1 MLVDEGILLTE
12 IKPLAYATWILA
24 NERRAQSVM
33 SQEENV
39 RPILSSS
46 DISQL
51 PIRERVG
58 LVIQATDVATA
69 ITRIGEAEQAGVHQ
83 VWMTQSV
90 GMLDTLTLFAAVAAH
105 TMRIRLGTSIVPIYP
120 RHPLVMALQAA
131 TVDALAPG
139 RLRLGVGTSHRHV
152 MENVYGLSMPSPL
165 AYLRE
170 YVAVMRQGLWEGRV
184 DHQGTFFK
192 MATSFPRQ
200 AQIPLLISA
209 LGERAFRLAGEVA
222 DGAIS
227 WVCPVPY
234 LLDTALPALRAG
246 AQAQHRP
253 APPLV
258 AHIPVAMSTDEAA
271 VQAAAMPRVSF
282 YTKAPFYA
290 HMFAAA
296 GFSIAADGT
305 GVAALVKALMVAGD
319 QAQVE
324 KRLRELLA
332 SGLDELLLML
342 VPVADEA
349 REREQLIQVIG
360 SL

>member
-1 MLVDEGILLTE
+1 
-12 IKPLAYATWILA
+12 
-24 NERRAQSVM
+24 M
-33 SQEENV
+33 SQGENV
-39 RPILSSS
+39 RTLLTSA
-46 DISQL
+46 DVSQL
-51 PIRERVG
+51 PGRDRVG
-58 LVIQATDVATA
+58 LVIEARDVATA
-69 ITRIGEAEQAGVHQ
+69 IDKIRQAEQAGVHQ
-83 VWMTQSV
+83 AWMTQSV
-90 GMLDTLTLFAAVAAH
+90 GMLDTLTLFAAAA
-105 TMRIRLGTSIVPIYP
+105 TRTTRIRLGTSIVPVYP

-131 TVDALAPG
+131 TIDALAPG

-170 YVAVMRQGLWEGRV
+170 YVEVMRQGLWEGRV
-184 DHQGTFFK
+184 DYHGRFFK
-192 MATSFPRQ
+192 VAAPMPRQ

-209 LGERAFRLAGEVA
+209 LGEKAFRLAGEIA

-234 LLDTALPALRAG
+234 LLDKALPALRTG

-258 AHIPVAMSTDEAA
+258 AHIPLAMSTDEAA
-271 VQAAAMPRVSF
+271 VQAAAKSRFSF
-282 YTKAPFYA
+282 YTKAPFYV

-296 GFSIAADGT
+296 GFPIGSDGS
-305 GVAALVKALMVAGD
+305 GVDALVKALVIAGNE
-319 QAQVE
+319 AQVE
-324 KRLRELLA
+324 KRVRELLA
-332 SGLDELLLML
+332 SGLDELMLML

-349 REREQLIQVIG
+349 REREQLLQVIG

>member
-1 MLVDEGILLTE
+1 
-12 IKPLAYATWILA
+12 
-24 NERRAQSVM
+24 M

-39 RPILSSS
+39 RSILTSEDVSN
-46 DISQL
+46 L
-51 PIRERVG
+51 PVRGRVG
-58 LVIQATDVATA
+58 LVIEARDVETA
-69 ITRIGEAEQAGVHQ
+69 INKIREAEQAGVQQ

-105 TMRIRLGTSIVPIYP
+105 TTQIRLGTSIVPIYP
-120 RHPLVMALQAA
+120 RHPLVMAQQAV
-131 TVDALAPG
+131 TINALAPG

-152 MENVYGLSMPSPL
+152 MENMYGLSMPSPL

-170 YVAVMRQGLWEGRV
+170 YVEVMRQVLWEGRV
-184 DHQGTFFK
+184 DHQGKFFK
-192 MATSFPRQ
+192 VVTSFPRT
-200 AQIPLLISA
+200 AQIPLLVSA
-209 LGERAFRLAGEVA
+209 LGEKAFHLAGEIA

-234 LLDTALPALRAG
+234 LLDKALPALRAG
-246 AQAQHRP
+246 AQAHNRP
-253 APPLV
+253 FPPLV

-271 VQAAAMPRVSF
+271 VHEAAMPRISF

-290 HMFAAA
+290 HMFAEA
-296 GFSIAADGT
+296 GFPIGAEGSGID
-305 GVAALVKALMVAGD
+305 ALVKSLVVAGN
-319 QAQVE
+319 QTQVE
-324 KRLRELLA
+324 NRLRELIA

-349 REREQLIQVIG
+349 REREQLLQIIA

>member
-1 MLVDEGILLTE
+1 
-12 IKPLAYATWILA
+12 
-24 NERRAQSVM
+24 M

-39 RPILSSS
+39 RTILTSS
-46 DISQL
+46 DISQR
-51 PIRERVG
+51 PVRGRAG
-58 LVIQATDVATA
+58 LAIQATDVATV
-69 ITRIGEAEQAGVHQ
+69 INRIREAEDAGVQ
-83 VWMTQSV
+83 QAWMTQSA
-90 GMLDTLTLFAAVAAH
+90 GMLDTLTLFAAAA
-105 TMRIRLGTSIVPIYP
+105 TQTTRIRLGTSIVPVYP
-120 RHPLVMALQAA
+120 RHPLVMAQQAA
-131 TVDALAPG
+131 TIDALAPG

-152 MENVYGLSMPSPL
+152 MENIYGLSMLSPL

-170 YVAVMRQGLWEGRV
+170 YVEVMRQVLWEGRV
-184 DHQGTFFK
+184 EHQGTFFK
-192 MATSFPRQ
+192 VAASIPRP

-209 LGERAFRLAGEVA
+209 LGEKAFHLAGEIA

-234 LLDTALPALRAG
+234 LLDKALPALRAG
-246 AQAQHRP
+246 AQAQNRP
-253 APPLV
+253 VPPLV

-271 VQAAAMPRVSF
+271 VQAAAKSRISY

-296 GFSIAADGT
+296 GFPIGADGS
-305 GVAALVKALMVAGD
+305 GVDALVKALVITGNE
-319 QAQVE
+319 AQVE
-324 KRLRELLA
+324 KRVRELIA

-349 REREQLIQVIG
+349 RELAQLMRVIG

>member
-1 MLVDEGILLTE
+1 
-12 IKPLAYATWILA
+12 
-24 NERRAQSVM
+24 M

-39 RPILSSS
+39 RSTLTAAG
-46 DISQL
+46 ISQL
-51 PIRERVG
+51 PIRDRVG
-58 LVIQATDVATA
+58 LAIQAADVATTV
-69 ITRIGEAEQAGVHQ
+69 TRIREAEQAGVRQ
-83 VWMTQSV
+83 VWMTQSA
-90 GMLDTLTLFAAVAAH
+90 GMLDTLTLFAAAAVQS
-105 TMRIRLGTSIVPIYP
+105 TQIRLGTSIVPIYP
-120 RHPLVMALQAA
+120 RHPLVMAQQAA
-131 TVDALAPG
+131 TIDALAPG
-139 RLRLGVGTSHRHV
+139 RLRLGVGTSHRDV
-152 MENVYGLSMPSPL
+152 MENMYGLSMLSPL

-170 YVAVMRQGLWEGRV
+170 YVAVMRNVLWDGHV

-192 MATSFPRQ
+192 VAASLPGP

-209 LGERAFRLAGEVA
+209 LGEKAFRMAGEIS

-253 APPLV
+253 VPPLV
-258 AHIPVAMSTDEAA
+258 AHIPVAMSTDEVA
-271 VQAAAMPRVSF
+271 VQAATTPRISF
-282 YTKAPFYA
+282 YTKAPFYK

-296 GFSIAADGT
+296 GFPVEEDGT
-305 GVAALVKALMVAGD
+305 GVAALVKTLVVAGT

-324 KRLRELLA
+324 NRLRELIA

-349 REREQLIQVIG
+349 REREQLMQVIAA
-360 SL
+360 L